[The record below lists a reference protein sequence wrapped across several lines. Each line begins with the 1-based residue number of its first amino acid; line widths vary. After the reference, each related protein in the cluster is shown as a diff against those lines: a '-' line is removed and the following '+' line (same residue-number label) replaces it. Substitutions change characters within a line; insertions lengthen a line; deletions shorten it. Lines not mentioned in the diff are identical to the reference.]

1 MRRLLVYICLILT
14 TFIVKSQVFDYLK
27 PDFSTL
33 TDFDFSSDY
42 KTQIRKKLL
51 FDLSDF
57 PIARI
62 LVCPSFEPE
71 FAVSIETKLDKN
83 RKEYDESKTYLIL
96 RTCYPSIWN
105 SYLNKDNS
113 SIVSTKEILIDS
125 VFSQV
130 LESLFK
136 SALSKARF
144 SLEPTDGVDGTNYY
158 FMSSIEFE
166 GVLCGYTWSP
176 DSGTRMNEL
185 CEITVLLRKY
195 CETNDVK
202 VKNEIINKSNKL
214 IERFEDNNM
223 SEQKNNERYLWISLT
238 TILITIIIFLI
249 AKTKK
254 TKANT
259 AY

>member
-1 MRRLLVYICLILT
+1 
-14 TFIVKSQVFDYLK
+14 
-27 PDFSTL
+27 L

-83 RKEYDESKTYLIL
+83 GKEYDESKTYLIL

-185 CEITVLLRKY
+185 CEITVLLRNY

-202 VKNEIINKSNKL
+202 VKYEIINKSNKL
-214 IERFEDNNM
+214 IERFEDNIK

-254 TKANT
+254 NES
-259 AY
+259 